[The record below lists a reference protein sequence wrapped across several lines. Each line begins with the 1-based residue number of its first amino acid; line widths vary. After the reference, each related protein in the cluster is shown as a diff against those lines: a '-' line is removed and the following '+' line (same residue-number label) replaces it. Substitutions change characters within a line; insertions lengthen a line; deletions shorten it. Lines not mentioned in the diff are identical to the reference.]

1 MKNSKPLAPWID
13 PSYHA
18 IECTSSS
25 FIVSFICLPEA
36 NTFWLNTKSLIHR
49 SELDGQLLLFF
60 LARDRSRSSSP
71 SIQKE
76 KRVVVDVIE

>member
-1 MKNSKPLAPWID
+1 MHIQQLHRFIYLPPRSKHILAQHKKFD
-13 PSYHA
+13 P
-18 IECTSSS
+18 
-25 FIVSFICLPEA
+25 
-36 NTFWLNTKSLIHR
+36 